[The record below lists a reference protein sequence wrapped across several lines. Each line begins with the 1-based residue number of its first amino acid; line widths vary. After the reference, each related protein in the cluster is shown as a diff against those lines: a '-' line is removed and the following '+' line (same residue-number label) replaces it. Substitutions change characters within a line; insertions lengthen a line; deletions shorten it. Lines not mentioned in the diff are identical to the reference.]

1 VSLEHKKGKE
11 RGIRISQMLG
21 DIDKD
26 ASKTRIKK
34 ARVVSRQEGGDCT
47 KEWSR
52 GTAGLFEGYDER
64 STVWTSANCVRKWKI
79 GIGVPGKLTST
90 VRHILKA

>member
-1 VSLEHKKGKE
+1 
-11 RGIRISQMLG
+11 MLS
-21 DIDKD
+21 DVDKN

-34 ARVVSRQEGGDCT
+34 ARVISRQERGDCT

-52 GTAGLFEGYDER
+52 GAVGLFEGYDEG
-64 STVWTSANCVRKWKI
+64 STVWTPADCVRKWKI
-79 GIGVPGKLTST
+79 SIRVSGKLTSK

>member
-1 VSLEHKKGKE
+1 
-11 RGIRISQMLG
+11 MLG
-21 DIDKD
+21 DVDKN

-52 GTAGLFEGYDER
+52 GAAGLFEGYDER
-64 STVWTSANCVRKWKI
+64 CTVWTSADGVRKWKI
-79 GIGVPGKLTST
+79 SIRVPRNSLQ
-90 VRHILKA
+90 R

>member
-1 VSLEHKKGKE
+1 VSFQHKEGKE
-11 RGIRISQMLG
+11 RGIGISQMLG
-21 DIDKD
+21 DVDKN

-52 GTAGLFEGYDER
+52 GAAGLFEGYDER
-64 STVWTSANCVRKWKI
+64 CTVWTSADGVRKWKI
-79 GIGVPGKLTST
+79 SIRVPRNSLQ
-90 VRHILKA
+90 R